1 METGELACEKRA
13 TRPKGQNNALR
24 RNGRVPAILYGPT
37 TTPMALAIDR
47 IELKARIS
55 AAAHTRIIKLKSSTA
70 ELDGKHV
77 IFKDIQRAPVSGE
90 ILHADLYEVDLNRAI
105 RVEVPLKFIG
115 KAKGVANGGILAP
128 LERTATVEC
137 LPLEIP
143 DLIEVDVTEVDIH
156 DVIHVSAVKFPDKA
170 KPIFD
175 TDYPVVTVLPPTVA
189 EVAVVAAAE
198 PVEGAAVEGAAPPKA
213 LRQLPPRARPKK
225 AATRTRL
232 RPRSPRPPRRRSS
245 FVVLA
250 RARRESVSGAREQY
264 RCEGTGA
271 RRVASPVQGEGPL

>member
-47 IELKARIS
+47 LELKARIS
-55 AAAHTRIIKLKSSTA
+55 AAAHTRIIKLKSNTA

-77 IFKDIQRAPVSGE
+77 IFKDLQRAPVSGE

-105 RVEVPLKFIG
+105 RVEVALKFTG
-115 KAKGVANGGILAP
+115 KAAGVANGGILAP
-128 LERTATVEC
+128 LERTVTVES

-143 DLIEVDVTEVDIH
+143 DFIEVDVSAIDIH
-156 DVIHVSAVKFPDKA
+156 DVIHVSSVKFPHNV

-189 EVAVVAAAE
+189 EVAVVAAPEAVE
-198 PVEGAAVEGAAPPKA
+198 GAPVEGAPAEGAAAAPAAEGAAAPKEA
-213 LRQLPPRARPKK
+213 GDKEK
-225 AATRTRL
+225 AAGKK
-232 RPRSPRPPRRRSS
+232 PE
-245 FVVLA
+245 A
-250 RARRESVSGAREQY
+250 AEKKEKK
-264 RCEGTGA
+264 
-271 RRVASPVQGEGPL
+271 

>member
-24 RNGRVPAILYGPT
+24 RNGRVPAILYGPGT
-37 TTPMALAIDR
+37 APMALAIDR

-55 AAAHTRIIKLKSSTA
+55 AAAHTRIIKLKSNTA
-70 ELDGKHV
+70 ELDGRHV
-77 IFKDIQRAPVSGE
+77 IFKDVQRAPVSGE

-105 RVEVPLKFIG
+105 RVEVPLKFTG

-143 DLIEVDVTEVDIH
+143 DSIDVDVTDVDIH
-156 DVIHVSAVKFPDKA
+156 NVIHVSAVKFPDKV

-189 EVAVVAAAE
+189 EVAVAAAAE
-198 PVEGAAVEGAAPPKA
+198 PVEGAAVEGAAAEGAAAAPAEGAAKEGGD
-213 LRQLPPRARPKK
+213 K
-225 AATRTRL
+225 AAKK
-232 RPRSPRPPRRRSS
+232 PE
-245 FVVLA
+245 A
-250 RARRESVSGAREQY
+250 AEKKK
-264 RCEGTGA
+264 
-271 RRVASPVQGEGPL
+271 

>member
-37 TTPMALAIDR
+37 TAPLALAIDR

-55 AAAHTRIIKLKSSTA
+55 AAAHTRVIKLKSSTA
-70 ELDGKHV
+70 ELDGRHV
-77 IFKDIQRAPVSGE
+77 IFKDVQRAPVSGE

-143 DLIEVDVTEVDIH
+143 DSIEVDVTDVDIH
-156 DVIHVSAVKFPDKA
+156 NVIHVSAVKFPDKV

-189 EVAVVAAAE
+189 EVAVAAVAE
-198 PVEGAAVEGAAPPKA
+198 PVEGAAVEGAAAEGAAAAPAEGAAKEGGD
-213 LRQLPPRARPKK
+213 K
-225 AATRTRL
+225 AAKK
-232 RPRSPRPPRRRSS
+232 PE
-245 FVVLA
+245 A
-250 RARRESVSGAREQY
+250 AEKKK
-264 RCEGTGA
+264 
-271 RRVASPVQGEGPL
+271 